1 MKQLFSTFP
10 LLKKKRFYLCLA
22 LILLF
27 CFLSGFLYIDEER
40 ERPLSFE
47 EEKDAI
53 EAALDIAEQNLAA
66 CEEDDKSRFLQE
78 KAYYESALKF
88 RLSPWGSEF
97 AYEGLSL
104 YATLSLKSGTEE
116 ALAEL
121 ETILAERDAEG
132 LYKLCKA
139 DPDLPQLD
147 LRRLS
152 AEASPSPGKS
162 ALLYDIFL
170 LEESL
175 SSGKDLYF
183 AKERALTP
191 GDKALFQNLLK
202 YKENALET
210 DGYDPVPLNS
220 MTLLNTE
227 QFIACLLTVLL
238 LGVIG
243 FRAGQATEERLWL
256 FALPLAGSVFFCA
269 VALFCSVLLF
279 APETAVAAPMLWGDT
294 LPFFPALFCRLFCR
308 VLGSLPLMLLCRALS
323 RKRVDGTVWKLSSF
337 SPLLRLIFSTP
348 LTLSGIAPWGT
359 LSLCIF
365 PNLTAGA
372 VRNPMPWGG
381 ALLWLV
387 ALALSVWL
395 LVKKQKITLENQE
408 LSLEKNREL

>member
-1 MKQLFSTFP
+1 
-10 LLKKKRFYLCLA
+10 
-22 LILLF
+22 
-27 CFLSGFLYIDEER
+27 
-40 ERPLSFE
+40 
-47 EEKDAI
+47 
-53 EAALDIAEQNLAA
+53 
-66 CEEDDKSRFLQE
+66 
-78 KAYYESALKF
+78 
-88 RLSPWGSEF
+88 
-97 AYEGLSL
+97 
-104 YATLSLKSGTEE
+104 
-116 ALAEL
+116 
-121 ETILAERDAEG
+121 
-132 LYKLCKA
+132 
-139 DPDLPQLD
+139 
-147 LRRLS
+147 
-152 AEASPSPGKS
+152 
-162 ALLYDIFL
+162 LYDLFL

-202 YKENALET
+202 YKENTLET
-210 DGYDPVPLNS
+210 DGYDPIPLNS
-220 MTLLNTE
+220 MTLLNTG

-256 FALPLAGSVFFCA
+256 FALPLAGSVFFCTT
-269 VALFCSVLLF
+269 ALFCSVLHF
-279 APETAVAAPMLWGDT
+279 APETAVAAPMLWGGA

-348 LTLSGIAPWGT
+348 LNLSGIAPWGT

-381 ALLWLV
+381 ALLWLA

>member
-1 MKQLFSTFP
+1 MKKLFSTFP

-27 CFLSGFLYIDEER
+27 CFISGFLYTDEETN
-40 ERPLSFE
+40 RPLSFE
-47 EEKDAI
+47 EEQSAI
-53 EAALDIAEQNLAA
+53 EEAIGVAENALKT
-66 CEEDDKSRFLQE
+66 CGEEDRNRLLQE

-104 YATLSLKSGTEE
+104 YAALSLKEGNEPILE
-116 ALAEL
+116 KLAE
-121 ETILAERDAEG
+121 ILRRRDAEG
-132 LYKLCKA
+132 LYKLCEEE
-139 DPDLPQLD
+139 PDLPDLD

-152 AEASPSPGKS
+152 AEAFDSPGKS

-183 AKERALTP
+183 AKERTLTS
-191 GDKALFQNLLK
+191 GDKVLFQNLLK

-210 DGYDPVPLNS
+210 EAFDPIPLNS

-238 LGVIG
+238 LAVIG
-243 FRAGQATEERLWL
+243 FPAEQATEESLWL
-256 FALPLAGSVFFCA
+256 FALPLAGSVFFCTT
-269 VALFCSVLLF
+269 ALFFSVLHF
-279 APETAVAAPMLWGDT
+279 APETAVAAPMLWGGA

-323 RKRVDGTVWKLSSF
+323 RKRVDGADWKLLSF
-337 SPLLRLIFSTP
+337 SPLLRLIFSAP

-381 ALLWLV
+381 VLLWLT

>member
-27 CFLSGFLYIDEER
+27 CFLSGFLYTDKETNR
-40 ERPLSFE
+40 TLSFDKE
-47 EEKDAI
+47 QSAI
-53 EAALDIAEQNLAA
+53 EEAIGVAENALKT
-66 CEEDDKSRFLQE
+66 CGEEDRNRLLQE

-104 YATLSLKSGTEE
+104 YAALSLKSGTEE

-121 ETILAERDAEG
+121 ERILAERDAEG

-139 DPDLPQLD
+139 DPELPDLD

-152 AEASPSPGKS
+152 AEVFDSPGKS

-191 GDKALFQNLLK
+191 ADKALFQNLLK

-210 DGYDPVPLNS
+210 DGYDPIPLNS
-220 MTLLNTE
+220 LTLLNTE

-279 APETAVAAPMLWGDT
+279 APETAVAAPMRP
-294 LPFFPALFCRLFCR
+294 PFFRYSR
-308 VLGSLPLMLLCRALS
+308 VSRRA
-323 RKRVDGTVWKLSSF
+323 
-337 SPLLRLIFSTP
+337 
-348 LTLSGIAPWGT
+348 
-359 LSLCIF
+359 
-365 PNLTAGA
+365 
-372 VRNPMPWGG
+372 
-381 ALLWLV
+381 
-387 ALALSVWL
+387 
-395 LVKKQKITLENQE
+395 
-408 LSLEKNREL
+408 